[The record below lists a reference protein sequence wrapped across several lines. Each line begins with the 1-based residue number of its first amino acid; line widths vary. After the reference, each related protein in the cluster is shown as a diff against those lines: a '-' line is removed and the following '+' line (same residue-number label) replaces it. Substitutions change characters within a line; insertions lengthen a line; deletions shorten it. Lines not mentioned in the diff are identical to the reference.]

1 MISDQAE
8 SVCMENIPV
17 AKTIRFCNL
26 AKLEKMAKEKNLDPR
41 FIFLVRDPR
50 GILNSRI
57 KIYTSE
63 VRLFMDILVPFTLG
77 KTTKIS

>member
-1 MISDQAE
+1 M
-8 SVCMENIPV
+8 
-17 AKTIRFCNL
+17 T
-26 AKLEKMAKEKNLDPR
+26 KEKNLDPR

-63 VRLFMDILVPFTLG
+63 VGLFAANVWRIQNRLDG
-77 KTTKIS
+77 KMRRCNPKLRHIKKLTEIEKLKV